1 MKCLLISP
9 PFDPNRVTR
18 RFPPMS
24 LLYLAG
30 SLRKFGH
37 EPVISDLGVFIGTDE
52 NSLKEIALQTVN
64 EHQPELVG
72 FTCSSSSFPLVRKIA
87 AYIKESFPNVKIIV
101 GGMHPT
107 LFPKEILENCPAI
120 DYIAIGEA
128 DHSLIKLCDI
138 LDRNETEAIAP
149 GIAQKTIEGKIVI
162 GERPEPIKNLD
173 DLPMPAWQDI
183 SINDYHFDY
192 SGWLNPKKQKINI
205 VAPILTSRSCP
216 FDCNFCAFNTL
227 MGRGFRYHSPK
238 RVVDEIE
245 RLHKQFGVNYF
256 EFIDDN
262 IGIKKSRL
270 IAICNEILKRNLDIQ
285 FTSMSGLHIATI
297 DQDIVDALC
306 DAGYLHAILPV
317 EHASEFIRNKVI
329 GKKLSRDKI
338 FEVANLFKKREVMTR
353 GFFIIGFPEETDET
367 IKETMQMIEELDLDL
382 VNVFNLIPFPGTR
395 LFQQCL
401 EHKLFLNKV
410 NTNTLWKGS

>member
-1 MKCLLISP
+1 
-9 PFDPNRVTR
+9 
-18 RFPPMS
+18 MS

-216 FDCNFCAFNTL
+216 F
-227 MGRGFRYHSPK
+227 
-238 RVVDEIE
+238 
-245 RLHKQFGVNYF
+245 
-256 EFIDDN
+256 
-262 IGIKKSRL
+262 
-270 IAICNEILKRNLDIQ
+270 
-285 FTSMSGLHIATI
+285 
-297 DQDIVDALC
+297 
-306 DAGYLHAILPV
+306 
-317 EHASEFIRNKVI
+317 
-329 GKKLSRDKI
+329 
-338 FEVANLFKKREVMTR
+338 
-353 GFFIIGFPEETDET
+353 
-367 IKETMQMIEELDLDL
+367 
-382 VNVFNLIPFPGTR
+382 
-395 LFQQCL
+395 
-401 EHKLFLNKV
+401 
-410 NTNTLWKGS
+410 